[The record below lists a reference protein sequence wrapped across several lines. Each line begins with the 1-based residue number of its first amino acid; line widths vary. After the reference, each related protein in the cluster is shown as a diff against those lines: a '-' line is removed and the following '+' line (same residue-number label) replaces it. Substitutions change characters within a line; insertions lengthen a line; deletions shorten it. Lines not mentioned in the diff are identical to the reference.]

1 MKKSLVAT
9 MVVAVLV
16 LVVGVWWWHS
26 HHSQDKDHLV
36 LDGNVDIRQISL
48 AFDGSGRVLELRAEE
63 GDTVKA
69 GQVLGILDT
78 RTLSLQ
84 AAQAQA
90 QIDVQQQNLLR
101 LQHGSRPQELAQAK
115 SRLAAAQAS
124 AAKAAQDLARLQD
137 IAARTQGHGV
147 SPQDLDSARSN
158 AQVTRAQAD
167 EQQQSL
173 RLTELGPREEDI
185 AGAVAQLKASQAQLA
200 ILMHEINLGQLIAPA
215 DAIVRSRLLE
225 PGDMATPQR
234 PAFTLA
240 LVQPKWVRVYVS
252 ETQLALVKSGQA
264 ATVTTD
270 THPDRPV
277 QGTVGYISS
286 VAEFTPKNVQTEE
299 LRTSLVYEVRVIV
312 QDGSNLL
319 RLGQPATVRLDVGAS
334 HRDER

>member
-1 MKKSLVAT
+1 MKKSLVAAA
-9 MVVAVLV
+9 VVVL
-16 LVVGVWWWHS
+16 LIALAGVWWWHG
-26 HHSQDKDHLV
+26 HHAEDKDHLV

-48 AFDGSGRVLELRAEE
+48 AFDGNGRVLQLRAEE
-63 GDTVKA
+63 GDQVKA
-69 GQVLGILDT
+69 GQVLGLLDT
-78 RTLSLQ
+78 RTLALQ

-101 LQHGSRPQELAQAK
+101 LQHGSRPQELAQAR

-173 RLTELGPREEDI
+173 RLTELGPREEEI
-185 AGAVAQLKASQAQLA
+185 AGAEAQLKASQAQLA
-200 ILMHEINLGQLIAPA
+200 ILRHQIDLGELVAPA
-215 DAIVRSRLLE
+215 DAVVRSRLLE

-234 PAFTLA
+234 PVFTLA
-240 LVQPKWVRVYVS
+240 LTQPKWVRVYVS
-252 ETQLALVKSGQA
+252 ETQLALVKPGMT

-270 THPDRPV
+270 THPDQPV
-277 QGTVGYISS
+277 QGKVGYIAS

-299 LRTSLVYEVRVIV
+299 LRTSLVYEVRVLV
-312 QDGSNLL
+312 QDTENKLS
-319 RLGQPATVRLDVGAS
+319 LGQPATVRLDLAS
-334 HRDER
+334 DRR